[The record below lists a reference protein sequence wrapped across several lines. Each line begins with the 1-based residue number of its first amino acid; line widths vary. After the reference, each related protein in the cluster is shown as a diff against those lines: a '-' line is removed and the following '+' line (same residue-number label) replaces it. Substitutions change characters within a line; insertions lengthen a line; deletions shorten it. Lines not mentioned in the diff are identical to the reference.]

1 MNGVLKGVNSM
12 PPIDLGQDLYFPSK
26 RDEWIEALI
35 LLGIL
40 VSLAGGIVALVIA
53 GVSGTEMILV
63 GSLLLGMDSL
73 MLWVLYGTGY
83 TITPDRLLIRC
94 GPMSFGV
101 RLESIEFIF
110 PTRSPW
116 SSPACSLER
125 LRIVYGL
132 SQRSIMISPE
142 DKAVFLSAIVQQCPT
157 LVVLHDRVRK
167 KTDSASSAID
177 PTIQTPVF
185 A

>member
-1 MNGVLKGVNSM
+1 M
-12 PPIDLGQDLYFPSK
+12 PSIDTDQDLYFPSK
-26 RDEWIEALI
+26 RDWWIVALI
-35 LLGIL
+35 WFGVLASL
-40 VSLAGGIVALVIA
+40 VGGIVPLVVA
-53 GVSGTEMILV
+53 GASWTEMILV

-177 PTIQTPVF
+177 PTIQPQVI

>member
-1 MNGVLKGVNSM
+1 M
-12 PPIDLGQDLYFPSK
+12 PPIDPDQDLYFLSK

-35 LLGIL
+35 LLGVL
-40 VSLAGGIVALVIA
+40 VSLAGGIVSVVVA
-53 GVSGTEMILV
+53 GASWTAMILV

-73 MLWVLYGTGY
+73 MLWVLYGTSY

-94 GPMSFGV
+94 GPMTFGV

-116 SSPACSLER
+116 SSPACSLDR

-132 SQRSIMISPE
+132 SQQSIMISPE
-142 DKAVFLSAIVQQCPT
+142 DKSEFLSVIVQQCPT

-177 PTIQTPVF
+177 PAIQPQVI

>member
-1 MNGVLKGVNSM
+1 ML
-12 PPIDLGQDLYFPSK
+12 PIDSDQNSYFPSK
-26 RDEWIEALI
+26 RDWWIEALI

-40 VSLAGGIVALVIA
+40 VSLAGGILPLIVAGA
-53 GVSGTEMILV
+53 SWTEIILV

-73 MLWVLYGTGY
+73 MLWVLYGTAY
-83 TITPDRLLIRC
+83 TITPDRLLIQC

-116 SSPACSLER
+116 SSPACSLDR

-132 SQRSIMISPE
+132 SQKSIMISPE
-142 DKAVFLSAIVQQCPT
+142 NKAEFLSVIVQQCPT
-157 LVVLHDRVRK
+157 LVVLQDRVRK
-167 KTDSASSAID
+167 KMDSASSAID
-177 PTIQTPVF
+177 LTIQPQVI

>member
-1 MNGVLKGVNSM
+1 M
-12 PPIDLGQDLYFPSK
+12 PPINPGQDLYFPSK
-26 RDEWIEALI
+26 RDWWIVGLI
-35 LLGIL
+35 WLGVT
-40 VSLAGGIVALVIA
+40 VSLVGGIMPLV
-53 GVSGTEMILV
+53 VSGASWTEMILV
-63 GSLLLGMDSL
+63 GSLLVGMDWL
-73 MLWVLYGTGY
+73 MLWVLYGTDY

-116 SSPACSLER
+116 SSPACSLDR

-132 SQRSIMISPE
+132 SQQSIMISPE
-142 DKAVFLSAIVQQCPT
+142 NKSEFLSAIVQHCPT
-157 LVVLHDRVRK
+157 LVVLHDRVWK
-167 KTDSASSAID
+167 KTDSASSAIA
-177 PTIQTPVF
+177 PTIQPQVI

>member
-1 MNGVLKGVNSM
+1 M
-12 PPIDLGQDLYFPSK
+12 PPIDPSQNLYFLSK
-26 RDEWIEALI
+26 RDEWIETLI
-35 LLGIL
+35 LLGVL
-40 VSLAGGIVALVIA
+40 VSLAGGILALVVVGA
-53 GVSGTEMILV
+53 SWTEMILV
-63 GSLLLGMDSL
+63 GVLLLGMDSL
-73 MLWVLYGTGY
+73 MLWVLYGTVY

-94 GPMSFGV
+94 GPMSFDV
-101 RLESIEFIF
+101 RLDSIKFIF

-116 SSPACSLER
+116 SSPACSLDR

-132 SQRSIMISPE
+132 SQQSIMISPE
-142 DKAVFLSAIVQQCPT
+142 DKSGFLSAIVQQCPT

-177 PTIQTPVF
+177 LTIQPQII

>member
-1 MNGVLKGVNSM
+1 M
-12 PPIDLGQDLYFPSK
+12 PSIDTDQDLYFPSK

-35 LLGIL
+35 LLGVL
-40 VSLAGGIVALVIA
+40 VSLAGGIVPLAAVGA
-53 GVSGTEMILV
+53 SWTEMILV

-116 SSPACSLER
+116 SSPACSLDR

-132 SQRSIMISPE
+132 SQQSIMISISPE
-142 DKAVFLSAIVQQCPT
+142 DKSVFLSAIVQQCPN

-177 PTIQTPVF
+177 PTIQPQVF

>member
-1 MNGVLKGVNSM
+1 M
-12 PPIDLGQDLYFPSK
+12 PPIDTGQDLYFPSK
-26 RDEWIEALI
+26 QDWWIVTLI
-35 LLGIL
+35 WLGVMVSVVGGIL
-40 VSLAGGIVALVIA
+40 PLVLRGASLTELIVVA
-53 GVSGTEMILV
+53 
-63 GSLLLGMDSL
+63 SLLVGMDSL

-83 TITPDRLLIRC
+83 SITPGRLFIRC
-94 GPMSFGV
+94 GPISFRV
-101 RLESIEFIF
+101 RLDSIEFIF

-116 SSPACSLER
+116 SSPACSLDR

-132 SQRSIMISPE
+132 SQQSLMVSPA
-142 DKAVFLSAIVQQCPT
+142 DKSGFLSAIVQQCPA

-177 PTIQTPVF
+177 PMIQPQVI

>member
-1 MNGVLKGVNSM
+1 M
-12 PPIDLGQDLYFPSK
+12 PSIDTDQDLYFPSK
-26 RDEWIEALI
+26 RDWWIEALI
-35 LLGIL
+35 WLGVV
-40 VSLAGGIVALVIA
+40 VSLAGGIVPLVVA
-53 GVSGTEMILV
+53 GASWTEMILV

-83 TITPDRLLIRC
+83 SITPDRLLIRC

-101 RLESIEFIF
+101 RLVSIEFIF

-116 SSPACSLER
+116 SSPACSLDR

-132 SQRSIMISPE
+132 SQQSIMISPE
-142 DKAVFLSAIVQQCPT
+142 DKSGFLSAIVQQCPT

-167 KTDSASSAID
+167 KTDSSSLAFDPAIQ
-177 PTIQTPVF
+177 PQVT

>member
-1 MNGVLKGVNSM
+1 M
-12 PPIDLGQDLYFPSK
+12 PPIDPSQDLYFPSK
-26 RDEWIEALI
+26 QDWWIVALI
-35 LLGIL
+35 WLGVL
-40 VSLAGGIVALVIA
+40 VSLAGGIVPLVVA
-53 GVSGTEMILV
+53 GVSWTEMILV

-83 TITPDRLLIRC
+83 TITSDRLLIRC

-101 RLESIEFIF
+101 RLNSIEFIF

-116 SSPACSLER
+116 SSPACSLDR

-132 SQRSIMISPE
+132 SQQSIMISPE
-142 DKAVFLSAIVQQCPT
+142 DKSEFLSAIVQQCPT

-167 KTDSASSAID
+167 KTDSACSTID
-177 PTIQTPVF
+177 PTIQPQVI

>member
-1 MNGVLKGVNSM
+1 MSPNGQS
-12 PPIDLGQDLYFPSK
+12 PDLYFPSK
-26 RDEWIEALI
+26 RDWWIVALI
-35 LLGIL
+35 WLGVL
-40 VSLAGGIVALVIA
+40 VSLAGGIVPLVVGGA
-53 GVSGTEMILV
+53 SWTEMILV
-63 GSLLLGMDSL
+63 VSLLVGMDSL

-83 TITPDRLLIRC
+83 TITPGRLLIRC

-101 RLESIEFIF
+101 RLDSIEFIF

-116 SSPACSLER
+116 SSPACSLDR

-132 SQRSIMISPE
+132 SQQSIMISPE
-142 DKAVFLSAIVQQCPT
+142 DKSGFLSAIVQQCPT

-167 KTDSASSAID
+167 KTDFSSSDID
-177 PTIQTPVF
+177 PTIQPQVI

>member
-1 MNGVLKGVNSM
+1 M
-12 PPIDLGQDLYFPSK
+12 PPIDSDQNLYFPSK

-35 LLGIL
+35 LLGVV
-40 VSLAGGIVALVIA
+40 VSLVGGIMSLVVAGA
-53 GVSGTEMILV
+53 SWTEMILV
-63 GSLLLGMDSL
+63 GTLLLGMDSL

-83 TITPDRLLIRC
+83 TITPDQLLIRC

-101 RLESIEFIF
+101 RLVSIEFIF

-116 SSPACSLER
+116 SSPACSLDR

-132 SQRSIMISPE
+132 SQQSIMISPE
-142 DKAVFLSAIVQQCPT
+142 DKSEFLSAIVQQCPT
-157 LVVLHDRVRK
+157 LVVLQDRVRK
-167 KTDSASSAID
+167 KTDSASSAIA
-177 PTIQTPVF
+177 PTIQPQVI

>member
-1 MNGVLKGVNSM
+1 M
-12 PPIDLGQDLYFPSK
+12 PPINPSQDLYFPSK

-40 VSLAGGIVALVIA
+40 VSLAGGIAALVVTGA
-53 GVSGTEMILV
+53 SWTEMVLV
-63 GSLLLGMDSL
+63 GILLLGMDSL

-83 TITPDRLLIRC
+83 TITSDRLLIRC

-116 SSPACSLER
+116 SSPACSLDR

-132 SQRSIMISPE
+132 SQQSIMISPE
-142 DKAVFLSAIVQQCPT
+142 DKSGFLSALVQQCPT
-157 LVVLHDRVRK
+157 LVVLEERVRK
-167 KTDSASSAID
+167 KTGASSSVIV
-177 PTIQTPVF
+177 PTIQPQVT